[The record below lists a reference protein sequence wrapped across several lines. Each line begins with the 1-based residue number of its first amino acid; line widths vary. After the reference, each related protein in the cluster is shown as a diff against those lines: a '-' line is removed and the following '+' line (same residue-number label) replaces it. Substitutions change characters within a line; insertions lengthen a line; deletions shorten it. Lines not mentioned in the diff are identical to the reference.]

1 MPICSAEDQVN
12 LTIGLDYGQ
21 QTDGN
26 IPDLQLQ
33 NRARRIQKEYP
44 KHTKKAV
51 FQFLLAKS
59 VNGQLKGHE
68 TREASVAFSVSMRTV
83 QRIWDE
89 GKHCLDQGTEPTF
102 EGKRSNRGRKKKEF
116 DTSKIRELP
125 ISKRGTLRDVSTHMN
140 VSVSTAHN
148 RLKDG
153 TIKRVS
159 NSLKPLLTNE
169 NKKERLK
176 WCLSMLDPRTVP
188 HNPVFKGLFDVVVI
202 DEKWFYITKRTARY
216 YTTPD
221 EQQPTRSSK
230 NKNFIP
236 KIMFLCALAR
246 PRFDS
251 EGNCTFDGKI
261 GCFPFVTYEP
271 AKRSS
276 KNRPAGTIELKPMD
290 TVRMGVSREYLVK
303 KIIPAIQEK
312 WPPEDVHSPIY
323 IQQDNAP
330 SHVNPDDI
338 IFCEAA
344 KKDGFDIRLML
355 QPANSPDLNIC
366 DLGFFNS
373 IQSIQ
378 YKTSSKSTEELVSAV
393 LEAFADYP
401 PSKLNRI
408 FLSFHACMNEV
419 IKIGGGNEYKVPHIR
434 KGVLERQDCL
444 PVQLG
449 CDAEVVAAAMSQ
461 ISDAGLIDAAPTS

>member
-1 MPICSAEDQVN
+1 
-12 LTIGLDYGQ
+12 
-21 QTDGN
+21 
-26 IPDLQLQ
+26 
-33 NRARRIQKEYP
+33 
-44 KHTKKAV
+44 
-51 FQFLLAKS
+51 
-59 VNGQLKGHE
+59 
-68 TREASVAFSVSMRTV
+68 
-83 QRIWDE
+83 
-89 GKHCLDQGTEPTF
+89 
-102 EGKRSNRGRKKKEF
+102 
-116 DTSKIRELP
+116 
-125 ISKRGTLRDVSTHMN
+125 
-140 VSVSTAHN
+140 
-148 RLKDG
+148 
-153 TIKRVS
+153 
-159 NSLKPLLTNE
+159 
-169 NKKERLK
+169 
-176 WCLSMLDPRTVP
+176 
-188 HNPVFKGLFDVVVI
+188 
-202 DEKWFYITKRTARY
+202 
-216 YTTPD
+216 
-221 EQQPTRSSK
+221 
-230 NKNFIP
+230 
-236 KIMFLCALAR
+236 MFLCALAR

-303 KIIPAIQEK
+303 KIIPAIREK

-393 LEAFADYP
+393 LEASLWFILLF
-401 PSKLNRI
+401 S
-408 FLSFHACMNEV
+408 FLF
-419 IKIGGGNEYKVPHIR
+419 
-434 KGVLERQDCL
+434 LFQ
-444 PVQLG
+444 
-449 CDAEVVAAAMSQ
+449 
-461 ISDAGLIDAAPTS
+461 